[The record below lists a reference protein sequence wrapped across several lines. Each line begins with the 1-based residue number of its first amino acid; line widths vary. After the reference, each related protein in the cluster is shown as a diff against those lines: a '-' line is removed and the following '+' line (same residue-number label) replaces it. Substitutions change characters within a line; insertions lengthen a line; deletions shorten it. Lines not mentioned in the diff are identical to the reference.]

1 MRVENKENVARMS
14 MRCMQGS
21 RMSGHR
27 YLRRIMSVLTD
38 YIAILLAEKSA
49 MWVTALLV
57 DSGRYERLASS
68 YTYFWIPVIFI
79 LFYSRSNIYHMRPIL
94 DKIRDIFYCTC
105 NGLVVSLLFL
115 YFAHK
120 NIVDS
125 VVFPVAFAVC
135 AFVLGY
141 AVRYVFWLC
150 LKRWHL
156 LYEPVLLI
164 GAGKT
169 AAKALRFY
177 EHDLGYRYDVL
188 GLMEDFPERSTV
200 AEKYPVLG
208 GMWDA
213 GRIVQETGVKTVV
226 ITAPG
231 LAKEQLQRL
240 ISQVQPHVRN
250 ISFVPDLL
258 GTQMMGAEVNVFFTE
273 EMLVLK
279 LRNNL
284 ARRKNILF
292 KRVFDLLLSLVILLP
307 VLTVML
313 GVAVAIW
320 CESKGPVF
328 FNARRIGKHGREFL
342 CYKFRSMYMNADE
355 MLEKYLAENKE
366 ARAEWNEFQKL
377 KGYDPRVTRVGRII
391 RRTSLDELPQIVNVL
406 LGNMSLVGPRPYLP
420 REKEKMGRQFDT
432 ICMTTPGITGLWQV
446 SGRNDVSFAG
456 RLHLDEWYVHNWSV
470 WVDVMCLFKTVKIVV
485 FGKGAY

>member
-1 MRVENKENVARMS
+1 M
-14 MRCMQGS
+14 
-21 RMSGHR
+21 
-27 YLRRIMSVLTD
+27 LTD

-57 DSGRYERLASS
+57 DAGRYERLASS

-125 VVFPVAFAVC
+125 VVFPVAFAIF

-141 AVRYVFWLC
+141 VIRYVYWRC
-150 LKRWHL
+150 QKSWHL
-156 LYEPVLLI
+156 LYEPVILI

-169 AAKALRFY
+169 AEKALRFY
-177 EHDLGYRYDVL
+177 EQDLGYRYDVL
-188 GLMEDFPERSTV
+188 GLLEDFPQKSPV
-200 AEKYPVLG
+200 AGKYPVLG

-231 LAKEQLQRL
+231 LAKEQLQKL

-258 GTQMMGAEVNVFFTE
+258 GTQVMGVEANVFFTE

-284 ARRKNILF
+284 ARRKNIF
-292 KRVFDLLLSLVILLP
+292 VKRVFDLLLSAVILLP
-307 VLTVML
+307 VLAVML
-313 GVAVAIW
+313 CVALAIK
-320 CESKGPVF
+320 CESKGSVF
-328 FNARRIGKHGREFL
+328 FNAGRIGKHGREFL

-391 RRTSLDELPQIVNVL
+391 RRTSLDELPQLVNVL

-420 REKEKMGRQFDT
+420 REKEKMGRCF
-432 ICMTTPGITGLWQV
+432 
-446 SGRNDVSFAG
+446 
-456 RLHLDEWYVHNWSV
+456 
-470 WVDVMCLFKTVKIVV
+470 
-485 FGKGAY
+485 

>member
-1 MRVENKENVARMS
+1 M
-14 MRCMQGS
+14 
-21 RMSGHR
+21 
-27 YLRRIMSVLTD
+27 LTD

-57 DSGRYERLASS
+57 DAGMYERLASS

-125 VVFPVAFAVC
+125 VVFPVAFAIF
-135 AFVLGY
+135 AFGLGY
-141 AVRYVFWLC
+141 VIRYVYWRC
-150 LKRWHL
+150 QKSWHL
-156 LYEPVLLI
+156 LYEPVILI

-169 AAKALRFY
+169 AEKALRFY
-177 EHDLGYRYDVL
+177 EQDLGYRYDVL
-188 GLMEDFPERSTV
+188 GLLEDFPQKSPV
-200 AEKYPVLG
+200 AGKYPVLG

-231 LAKEQLQRL
+231 LAKEQLQKL

-273 EMLVLK
+273 AMLMLK
-279 LRNNL
+279 IKNQL
-284 ARRKNILF
+284 ARRRNRVI
-292 KRVFDLLLSLVILLP
+292 KRAFDLLFTICGGLCILPFLLVIA
-307 VLTVML
+307 VM
-313 GVAVAIW
+313 VAVDN
-320 CESKGPVF
+320 KGDVIF
-328 FNARRIGKHGREFL
+328 AHRRIGRDGKEFK
-342 CYKFRSMYMNADE
+342 CYKFQTMIPNAQE
-355 MLEKYLAENKE
+355 ALEKYLAENPE
-366 ARAEWNEFQKL
+366 ARKEWEESFKL
-377 KGYDPRVTRVGRII
+377 TDDPRVTKLGSILRK
-391 RRTSLDELPQIVNVL
+391 TSLDEMPQLWNVIK
-406 LGNMSLVGPRPYLP
+406 GDMSLVGPRPIVAKEIERYGEYF
-420 REKEKMGRQFDT
+420 REYAMVP
-432 ICMTTPGITGLWQV
+432 PGITGMWQA
-446 SGRNDVSFAG
+446 SGRSDTTYEERVEM
-456 RLHLDEWYVHNWSV
+456 DTWYVRNWSV
-470 WVDVMCLFKTVKIVV
+470 WIDLMYLFKTVKIV
-485 FGKGAY
+485 FTGKGAY

>member
-1 MRVENKENVARMS
+1 MPCVKS
-14 MRCMQGS
+14 IKL
-21 RMSGHR
+21 HR
-27 YLRRIMSVLTD
+27 YVRRILSVLTD

-57 DSGRYERLASS
+57 DAGRYERLASS

-125 VVFPVAFAVC
+125 VVFPVAFAIF

-141 AVRYVFWLC
+141 VIRYVYWRC
-150 LKRWHL
+150 QKSWHL
-156 LYEPVLLI
+156 LYEPVILI

-169 AAKALRFY
+169 AEKALRFY
-177 EHDLGYRYDVL
+177 EQDLGYRYDVL
-188 GLMEDFPERSTV
+188 GLLEDFPQKSPV
-200 AEKYPVLG
+200 AGKYPVLG

-231 LAKEQLQRL
+231 LAKEQLQKL

-273 EMLVLK
+273 AMLMLK
-279 LRNNL
+279 TKNQL
-284 ARRKNILF
+284 ARRRNRVI
-292 KRVFDLLLSLVILLP
+292 KRVFDLLFTICGGLCILPFLLVIA
-307 VLTVML
+307 VM
-313 GVAVAIW
+313 VAVDN
-320 CESKGPVF
+320 KGNVIF
-328 FNARRIGKHGREFL
+328 AHRRIGRDGKEFK
-342 CYKFRSMYMNADE
+342 CYKFQTMIPNAQE
-355 MLEKYLAENKE
+355 ALEKYLAENPE
-366 ARAEWNEFQKL
+366 ARKEWEESFKL
-377 KGYDPRVTRVGRII
+377 TDDPRVTKLGSILRK
-391 RRTSLDELPQIVNVL
+391 TSLDEMPQLWNVIK
-406 LGNMSLVGPRPYLP
+406 GDMSLVGPRPIVAKEIERYGEYF
-420 REKEKMGRQFDT
+420 REYAMVP
-432 ICMTTPGITGLWQV
+432 PGITGMWQA
-446 SGRNDVSFAG
+446 SGRSDTTYEERVEM
-456 RLHLDEWYVHNWSV
+456 DTWYVRNWSV
-470 WVDVMCLFKTVKIVV
+470 WIDLMYLFKTVKIV
-485 FGKGAY
+485 FNGKGAY

>member
-1 MRVENKENVARMS
+1 MPCVKS
-14 MRCMQGS
+14 IKL
-21 RMSGHR
+21 HR
-27 YLRRIMSVLTD
+27 YVRRILSVLTD

-57 DSGRYERLASS
+57 DAGRYERLASS

-125 VVFPVAFAVC
+125 VVFPVAFAIF

-141 AVRYVFWLC
+141 VIRYVYWRCQKSWL
-150 LKRWHL
+150 L
-156 LYEPVLLI
+156 LYAPVILI

-169 AAKALRFY
+169 AEKALRFY
-177 EHDLGYRYDVL
+177 EQDLGYRYDVL
-188 GLMEDFPERSTV
+188 GLLEDFPQKSPV
-200 AEKYPVLG
+200 AGKYPVLG

-231 LAKEQLQRL
+231 LAKEQLQKL

-273 EMLVLK
+273 AMLMLK
-279 LRNNL
+279 IKNQL
-284 ARRKNILF
+284 ARRRNRVI
-292 KRVFDLLLSLVILLP
+292 KRAFDLLFTICGGLCILPFLLVIA
-307 VLTVML
+307 VM
-313 GVAVAIW
+313 VAVDN
-320 CESKGPVF
+320 KGNVIF
-328 FNARRIGKHGREFL
+328 AHRRIGRDGKEFK
-342 CYKFRSMYMNADE
+342 CYKFQTMIPNAQE
-355 MLEKYLAENKE
+355 ALEKYLAENPE
-366 ARAEWNEFQKL
+366 ARKEWEESFKL
-377 KGYDPRVTRVGRII
+377 TDDPRVTKLGSILRK
-391 RRTSLDELPQIVNVL
+391 TSLDEMPQLWNVIK
-406 LGNMSLVGPRPYLP
+406 GDMSLVGPRPIVAKEIERYGEYF
-420 REKEKMGRQFDT
+420 REYAMVP
-432 ICMTTPGITGLWQV
+432 PGITGMWQA
-446 SGRNDVSFAG
+446 SGRSDTTYEERVEM
-456 RLHLDEWYVHNWSV
+456 DTWYVRNWSV
-470 WVDVMCLFKTVKIVV
+470 WIDLMYLFKTVKIV
-485 FGKGAY
+485 FTGKGAY

>member
-1 MRVENKENVARMS
+1 M
-14 MRCMQGS
+14 
-21 RMSGHR
+21 
-27 YLRRIMSVLTD
+27 RRILSVLTD

-57 DSGRYERLASS
+57 DAGRYERLASS

-125 VVFPVAFAVC
+125 VVFPVAFAIF

-141 AVRYVFWLC
+141 VIRYVYWRC
-150 LKRWHL
+150 QKSWHL
-156 LYEPVLLI
+156 LYEPVILI

-169 AAKALRFY
+169 AEKALRFY
-177 EHDLGYRYDVL
+177 EQDLGYRYDVL
-188 GLMEDFPERSTV
+188 GLLEDFPQKSPV
-200 AEKYPVLG
+200 AGKYPVLG

-231 LAKEQLQRL
+231 LAKAQLQKL

-273 EMLVLK
+273 AMLMLK
-279 LRNNL
+279 IKNQL
-284 ARRKNILF
+284 ARRRNRVI
-292 KRVFDLLLSLVILLP
+292 KRAFDLLFTICGGLCILPFLLVIA
-307 VLTVML
+307 VM
-313 GVAVAIW
+313 VAVDN
-320 CESKGPVF
+320 KGNVIF
-328 FNARRIGKHGREFL
+328 AHRRIGRDGKEFK
-342 CYKFRSMYMNADE
+342 CYKFQTMIPNAQE
-355 MLEKYLAENKE
+355 ALEKYLAENPVARKE
-366 ARAEWNEFQKL
+366 WEESFKL
-377 KGYDPRVTRVGRII
+377 TDDPRVTKLGNILRK
-391 RRTSLDELPQIVNVL
+391 TSLDEMPQLWNVIR
-406 LGNMSLVGPRPYLP
+406 GDMSLVGPRPIVAKEIERYGEYF
-420 REKEKMGRQFDT
+420 REYAMV
-432 ICMTTPGITGLWQV
+432 TPGITGMWQA
-446 SGRNDVSFAG
+446 SGRSDTTYEERVEM
-456 RLHLDEWYVHNWSV
+456 DTWYVRNWSV
-470 WVDVMCLFKTVKIVV
+470 WIDLMYLFKTVKIV
-485 FGKGAY
+485 FTGKGAY

>member
-1 MRVENKENVARMS
+1 M
-14 MRCMQGS
+14 
-21 RMSGHR
+21 
-27 YLRRIMSVLTD
+27 LTD

-57 DSGRYERLASS
+57 DAGRYERLASS

-125 VVFPVAFAVC
+125 VVFPVAFAIF

-141 AVRYVFWLC
+141 VIRYVYWRC
-150 LKRWHL
+150 QKSWHL
-156 LYEPVLLI
+156 LYEPVILI

-169 AAKALRFY
+169 AEKALRFY
-177 EHDLGYRYDVL
+177 EQDLGYRYDVL
-188 GLMEDFPERSTV
+188 GLLEDFPQKSPV
-200 AEKYPVLG
+200 AGKYPVLG

-231 LAKEQLQRL
+231 LAKEQLQKL

-273 EMLVLK
+273 AMLMLK
-279 LRNNL
+279 IKNQL
-284 ARRKNILF
+284 ARRRNRVI
-292 KRVFDLLLSLVILLP
+292 KRAFDLLFTICGGLCILPFLLVIA
-307 VLTVML
+307 VM
-313 GVAVAIW
+313 VAVDN
-320 CESKGPVF
+320 KGNVIF
-328 FNARRIGKHGREFL
+328 AHRRIGRDGKEFK
-342 CYKFRSMYMNADE
+342 CYKFQTMIPNAQE
-355 MLEKYLAENKE
+355 ALEKYLAENPE
-366 ARAEWNEFQKL
+366 ARKEWEESFKL
-377 KGYDPRVTRVGRII
+377 TDDPRVTKLGSILRK
-391 RRTSLDELPQIVNVL
+391 TSLDEMPQLWNVIK
-406 LGNMSLVGPRPYLP
+406 GDMSLVGPRPIVAKEIERYGEYF
-420 REKEKMGRQFDT
+420 REYAMVP
-432 ICMTTPGITGLWQV
+432 PGITGMWQA
-446 SGRNDVSFAG
+446 SGRSDTTYEERVEM
-456 RLHLDEWYVHNWSV
+456 DTWYVRNWSV
-470 WVDVMCLFKTVKIVV
+470 WIDLMYLFKTVKIV
-485 FGKGAY
+485 FTGKGAY

>member
-1 MRVENKENVARMS
+1 MESKENTEKAYMGCAFDGQVT
-14 MRCMQGS
+14 
-21 RMSGHR
+21 GHR
-27 YLRRIMSVLTD
+27 YLRRIMSVLAD

-125 VVFPVAFAVC
+125 VLFPVAFAIF

-141 AVRYVFWLC
+141 VIRYVYWRC
-150 LKRWHL
+150 QKSWHL
-156 LYEPVLLI
+156 LYEPVILI

-169 AAKALRFY
+169 AEKALRFY
-177 EHDLGYRYDVL
+177 EQDLGYRYDVL
-188 GLMEDFPERSTV
+188 GLLEDFPQKSPV
-200 AEKYPVLG
+200 AGKYPVLG

-231 LAKEQLQRL
+231 LAKEQLQKL

-273 EMLVLK
+273 AMLMLK
-279 LRNNL
+279 IKNQL
-284 ARRKNILF
+284 ARRRNRVI
-292 KRVFDLLLSLVILLP
+292 KRAFDLLFTICGGLCILPFLLVIA
-307 VLTVML
+307 VM
-313 GVAVAIW
+313 VAVDN
-320 CESKGPVF
+320 KGNVIF
-328 FNARRIGKHGREFL
+328 AHRRIGRDGKEFK
-342 CYKFRSMYMNADE
+342 CYKFQTMIPNAQE
-355 MLEKYLAENKE
+355 ALEKYLAENPAARKE
-366 ARAEWNEFQKL
+366 WEESFKL
-377 KGYDPRVTRVGRII
+377 TDDPRVTKLGNILRK
-391 RRTSLDELPQIVNVL
+391 TSLDEMPQLWNVIR
-406 LGNMSLVGPRPYLP
+406 GDMSLVGPRPIVAKEIERYGEYF
-420 REKEKMGRQFDT
+420 REYAMV
-432 ICMTTPGITGLWQV
+432 TPGITGMWQA
-446 SGRNDVSFAG
+446 SGRSDTTYEERVEM
-456 RLHLDEWYVHNWSV
+456 DTWYVRNWSV
-470 WVDVMCLFKTVKIVV
+470 WIDLMYLFKTVKIV
-485 FGKGAY
+485 FTGKGAY

>member
-1 MRVENKENVARMS
+1 MWVESKENTEKAYMGRAFDGQVT
-14 MRCMQGS
+14 
-21 RMSGHR
+21 GHR
-27 YLRRIMSVLTD
+27 YLRRIMSVLAD

-57 DSGRYERLASS
+57 DAGRYERLASS

-125 VVFPVAFAVC
+125 VVFPVAFAIF
-135 AFVLGY
+135 AFGLGY
-141 AVRYVFWLC
+141 VIRYVYWRC
-150 LKRWHL
+150 QKSWHL
-156 LYEPVLLI
+156 LYEPVILI

-169 AAKALRFY
+169 AEKALRFY
-177 EHDLGYRYDVL
+177 EQDLGYRYDVL
-188 GLMEDFPERSTV
+188 GLLEDFPQKSPV
-200 AEKYPVLG
+200 AGKYPVLG

-231 LAKEQLQRL
+231 LAKEQLQKL

-273 EMLVLK
+273 AMLMLK
-279 LRNNL
+279 IKNQL
-284 ARRKNILF
+284 ARRRNRVI
-292 KRVFDLLLSLVILLP
+292 KRAFDLLFTICGGLCILPFLLVIA
-307 VLTVML
+307 VM
-313 GVAVAIW
+313 VAVDN
-320 CESKGPVF
+320 KGNVIF
-328 FNARRIGKHGREFL
+328 AHRRIGRDGKEFK
-342 CYKFRSMYMNADE
+342 CYKFQTMIPNAQE
-355 MLEKYLAENKE
+355 ALEKYLAENPE
-366 ARAEWNEFQKL
+366 ARKEWEESFKL
-377 KGYDPRVTRVGRII
+377 TDDPRVTKLGSILRK
-391 RRTSLDELPQIVNVL
+391 TSLDEMPQLWNVIK
-406 LGNMSLVGPRPYLP
+406 GDMSLVGPRPIVAKEIERYGEYF
-420 REKEKMGRQFDT
+420 REYAMVP
-432 ICMTTPGITGLWQV
+432 PGITGMWQA
-446 SGRNDVSFAG
+446 SGRSDTTYEERVEM
-456 RLHLDEWYVHNWSV
+456 DTWYVRNWSV
-470 WVDVMCLFKTVKIVV
+470 WIDLMYLFKTVKIV
-485 FGKGAY
+485 FTGKGAY

>member
-1 MRVENKENVARMS
+1 MWVESKENTEKAYMGRAFDGQVT
-14 MRCMQGS
+14 
-21 RMSGHR
+21 GHR
-27 YLRRIMSVLTD
+27 YLRRVMSVLVD

-49 MWVTALLV
+49 MWVTTLLV
-57 DSGRYERLASS
+57 DAGRYERLASS

-125 VVFPVAFAVC
+125 VVFPVAFAIF

-141 AVRYVFWLC
+141 VIRYVYWRC
-150 LKRWHL
+150 QKIWHL
-156 LYEPVLLI
+156 LYEPVILI

-169 AAKALRFY
+169 AEKALRFY
-177 EHDLGYRYDVL
+177 EQDLGYRYDVL
-188 GLMEDFPERSTV
+188 GLLEDFPQKSPVTG
-200 AEKYPVLG
+200 KYPVLG

-231 LAKEQLQRL
+231 LAKEQLQKL

-273 EMLVLK
+273 AMLMLK
-279 LRNNL
+279 TKNQL
-284 ARRKNILF
+284 ARRRNRVI
-292 KRVFDLLLSLVILLP
+292 KRVFDLLFTICGGLCILPFLLVIA
-307 VLTVML
+307 VM
-313 GVAVAIW
+313 VAVDN
-320 CESKGPVF
+320 KGNVIF
-328 FNARRIGKHGREFL
+328 AHRRIGRDGKEFK
-342 CYKFRSMYMNADE
+342 CYKFQTMIPNAQE
-355 MLEKYLAENKE
+355 ALEKYLAENPE
-366 ARAEWNEFQKL
+366 ARKEWEESFKL
-377 KGYDPRVTRVGRII
+377 TDDPRVTKLGSILRK
-391 RRTSLDELPQIVNVL
+391 TSLDEMPQLWNVIK
-406 LGNMSLVGPRPYLP
+406 GDMSLVGPRPIVAKEIERYGEYF
-420 REKEKMGRQFDT
+420 REYAMV
-432 ICMTTPGITGLWQV
+432 TPGITGMWQA
-446 SGRNDVSFAG
+446 SGRSDTTYEERVEM
-456 RLHLDEWYVHNWSV
+456 DTWYVRNWSV
-470 WVDVMCLFKTVKIVV
+470 WIDLMYLFKTVKIV
-485 FGKGAY
+485 FTGKGAY

>member
-1 MRVENKENVARMS
+1 MFMDSQSGNKLCVQNTNLHSYVRKFLSVFVDYMS
-14 MRCMQGS
+14 
-21 RMSGHR
+21 
-27 YLRRIMSVLTD
+27 
-38 YIAILLAEKSA
+38 ILLAEKA
-49 MWVTALLV
+49 AVWLTVLLV

-105 NGLVVSLLFL
+105 NGLAVSLLFL

-135 AFVLGY
+135 AFGLGY
-141 AVRYVFWLC
+141 AIRYVYWRC
-150 LKRWHL
+150 LKSWHL
-156 LYEPVLLI
+156 LYEPVILI

-169 AAKALRFY
+169 AEKALRFY
-177 EHDLGYRYDVL
+177 EQDLGYRYDVL

-231 LAKEQLQRL
+231 LAKEQLQKL

-273 EMLVLK
+273 GMLMLK
-279 LRNNL
+279 IRNQL
-284 ARRKNILF
+284 ARRRNRVI
-292 KRVFDLLLSLVILLP
+292 KRVFDLLFTICGGLCILPFLLVIA
-307 VLTVML
+307 VM
-313 GVAVAIW
+313 VAFDN
-320 CESKGPVF
+320 KGNVIF
-328 FNARRIGKHGREFL
+328 AHRRIGRGGKEFT
-342 CYKFRSMYMNADE
+342 CYKFQTMIPNAQE
-355 MLEKYLAENKE
+355 ALEKYLAENPE
-366 ARAEWNEFQKL
+366 ARKEWEESFKL
-377 KGYDPRVTRVGRII
+377 TNDPRVTKLGNILRK
-391 RRTSLDELPQIVNVL
+391 TSLDEMPQLWNVIK
-406 LGNMSLVGPRPYLP
+406 GDMSLVGPRPIVAKEIERYGEYF
-420 REKEKMGRQFDT
+420 REYAMV
-432 ICMTTPGITGLWQV
+432 TPGITGMWQA
-446 SGRNDVSFAG
+446 SGRSDTTYEERVEM
-456 RLHLDEWYVHNWSV
+456 DTWYVRNWSV
-470 WVDVMCLFKTVKIVV
+470 WIDLMYLFKTVKIV
-485 FGKGAY
+485 FTGKGAY

>member
-120 NIVDS
+120 NIVDNA
-125 VVFPVAFAVC
+125 VFPVAFAVC
-135 AFVLGY
+135 AFGLGY
-141 AVRYVFWLC
+141 AIRYVYWRC
-150 LKRWHL
+150 LKSWHL
-156 LYEPVLLI
+156 LYEPVILI

-169 AAKALRFY
+169 AEKALRFY
-177 EHDLGYRYDVL
+177 EQDLGYRYDVL

-231 LAKEQLQRL
+231 LAKEQLQKL

-273 EMLVLK
+273 AMLMLK
-279 LRNNL
+279 IKNQL
-284 ARRKNILF
+284 ARRRNRVI
-292 KRVFDLLLSLVILLP
+292 KRAFDLLFTICGGLCILPFLLVIA
-307 VLTVML
+307 VM
-313 GVAVAIW
+313 VAVDN
-320 CESKGPVF
+320 KGNVIF
-328 FNARRIGKHGREFL
+328 VHRRIGRDGKEFK
-342 CYKFRSMYMNADE
+342 CYKFQTMIPNAQE
-355 MLEKYLAENKE
+355 ALEKYLAENPAARKE
-366 ARAEWNEFQKL
+366 WEESFKL
-377 KGYDPRVTRVGRII
+377 TDDPRVTKLGNILRK
-391 RRTSLDELPQIVNVL
+391 TSLDEMPQLWNVIR
-406 LGNMSLVGPRPYLP
+406 GDMSLVGPRPIVAKEIERYGEYF
-420 REKEKMGRQFDT
+420 REYAMV
-432 ICMTTPGITGLWQV
+432 TPGITGMWQA
-446 SGRNDVSFAG
+446 SGRSDTTYEERVEM
-456 RLHLDEWYVHNWSV
+456 DTWYVRNWSV
-470 WVDVMCLFKTVKIVV
+470 WIDLMYLFKTVKIV
-485 FGKGAY
+485 FTGKGAY

>member
-1 MRVENKENVARMS
+1 M
-14 MRCMQGS
+14 
-21 RMSGHR
+21 
-27 YLRRIMSVLTD
+27 LTD

-57 DSGRYERLASS
+57 DAGRYERLASS

-125 VVFPVAFAVC
+125 VVFPVAFAIF

-141 AVRYVFWLC
+141 VIRYVYWRC
-150 LKRWHL
+150 QKSWHW
-156 LYEPVLLI
+156 LYEPVILI

-169 AAKALRFY
+169 AEKALRFY
-177 EHDLGYRYDVL
+177 EQDLGYRYDVL
-188 GLMEDFPERSTV
+188 GLLEDFPQKSPVTG
-200 AEKYPVLG
+200 KYPVLG

-231 LAKEQLQRL
+231 LAKEQLQKL

-273 EMLVLK
+273 AMLMLK
-279 LRNNL
+279 IKNQL
-284 ARRKNILF
+284 ARRRNRVI
-292 KRVFDLLLSLVILLP
+292 KRAFDLLFTICGGLCILPFLLVIA
-307 VLTVML
+307 VM
-313 GVAVAIW
+313 VAVDN
-320 CESKGPVF
+320 KGNVIF
-328 FNARRIGKHGREFL
+328 AHRRIGRDGKEFK
-342 CYKFRSMYMNADE
+342 CYKFQTMIPNAQE
-355 MLEKYLAENKE
+355 ALEKYLAENPE
-366 ARAEWNEFQKL
+366 ARKEWEESFKL
-377 KGYDPRVTRVGRII
+377 TDDPRVTKLGSILRK
-391 RRTSLDELPQIVNVL
+391 TSLDEMPQLWNVIK
-406 LGNMSLVGPRPYLP
+406 GDMSLVGPRPIVAKEIERYGEYF
-420 REKEKMGRQFDT
+420 REYAMVP
-432 ICMTTPGITGLWQV
+432 PGITGMWQA
-446 SGRNDVSFAG
+446 SGRSDTTYEERVEM
-456 RLHLDEWYVHNWSV
+456 DTWYVRNWSV
-470 WVDVMCLFKTVKIVV
+470 WIDLMYLFKTVKIV
-485 FGKGAY
+485 FTGKGAY